1 MISKDGD
8 VIALEP
14 ALNILNNVTENA
26 TEHLKSVE
34 ISVLCPCQGPPHGI
48 MSAGTNATKTP
59 SPVKANARHQIQSSV
74 ATDV

>member
-48 MSAGTNATKTP
+48 MSAETSATKTT
-59 SPVKANARHQIQSSV
+59 SPVKETVRHQTQSSA